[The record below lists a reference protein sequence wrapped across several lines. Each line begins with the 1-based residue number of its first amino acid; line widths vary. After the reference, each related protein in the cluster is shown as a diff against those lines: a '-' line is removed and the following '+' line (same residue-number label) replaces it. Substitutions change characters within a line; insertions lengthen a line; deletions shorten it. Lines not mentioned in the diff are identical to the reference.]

1 MLYRNI
7 CLALSCVFALSAVQS
22 SFAQDRAAMES
33 YACNYVDGKGRDD
46 LMAVAA
52 KWDKWASENNP
63 APYRA
68 YVLTPIFATFEEVP
82 EAVWIGFSPTSA
94 QLGAVADTWLS
105 EGGDLIAEF
114 DSVVKCGA
122 HTLGGSRMVK
132 AYENAGEAGIVQLS
146 ACTRNDGVSW
156 AQVAKADK
164 AWADYMTEHDL
175 PGGSYRWGAG
185 PGTAKESKMDFYS
198 VWITES
204 LEQHGSAWDKFGQI
218 ETAAQDM
225 CAIYGD
231 DNLYTCD
238 NLVFITVY
246 RSVDLTKSA

>member
-1 MLYRNI
+1 M
-7 CLALSCVFALSAVQS
+7 
-22 SFAQDRAAMES
+22 
-33 YACNYVDGKGRDD
+33 
-46 LMAVAA
+46 
-52 KWDKWASENNP
+52 
-63 APYRA
+63 
-68 YVLTPIFATFEEVP
+68 
-82 EAVWIGFSPTSA
+82 WIGFSPTSA

-114 DSVVKCGA
+114 DSVVGGA

-175 PGGSYRWGAG
+175 PAVAIVGARARAPQKNPRWTSIRCGLQSRLSN
-185 PGTAKESKMDFYS
+185 TA
-198 VWITES
+198 V
-204 LEQHGSAWDKFGQI
+204 LGQVRPNRN
-218 ETAAQDM
+218 AAQDM
-225 CAIYGD
+225 RAIYGD

-238 NLVFITVY
+238 
-246 RSVDLTKSA
+246 KSRIYHGVPVGGSD

>member
-33 YACNYVDGKGRDD
+33 YACNYVEGKGLDD

-122 HTLGGSRMVK
+122 HTLGGSRTVK

-225 CAIYGD
+225 YAIYGD

-238 NLVFITVY
+238 
-246 RSVDLTKSA
+246 KSRIYHGVPVGGSD